1 MKYKKWLLTQFAIVI
16 AAVVL
21 FFALPSK
28 AITGISSASVVS
40 DGERMSLGA
49 EQTGELS
56 AILSDMRASRC
67 FAVREL
73 TEGNIELDVLTPDGP
88 MHITVTGDKGYAYSS
103 RDDALWYRIK
113 DANELVAAVKSIL
126 G

>member
-1 MKYKKWLLTQFAIVI
+1 MNYKNRLLILFAIVI

-21 FFALPSK
+21 FFTLPSRP
-28 AITGISSASVVS
+28 ITGISSASVVS
-40 DGERMSLGA
+40 DGERMSLDA

-56 AILSDMRASRC
+56 AVLSDMRVSRC

-73 TEGNIELDVLTPDGP
+73 TEGDIELDVLTPDGP

-103 RDDALWYRIK
+103 GDDALWYSIK
-113 DANELVAAVKSIL
+113 DANELITAVKSIL

>member
-1 MKYKKWLLTQFAIVI
+1 MKYKNRLRIPFAIVI
-16 AAVVL
+16 AAVIL
-21 FFALPSK
+21 FFTLPSK
-28 AITGISSASVVS
+28 PVTGTSSASVVS
-40 DGERMSLGA
+40 DGERMSLDA
-49 EQTGELS
+49 AQTGELS

-73 TEGNIELDVLTPDGP
+73 TEGDIELDVLTIDWP

-103 RDDALWYRIK
+103 GDYALWYRIK
-113 DANELVAAVKSIL
+113 DADELVTAVKSIL